1 MVRIKPFR
9 AWRPR
14 RDLVSR
20 VVCPPYDVVSTEEAA
35 FLARGNPISFL
46 HVIRSEIDL
55 EKGISPYDPRVY
67 QKAAEN
73 LRRLIEE
80 GGLVREEEQS
90 LYVYQQKLGD
100 HLQAGLVFGAW
111 VEDYL
116 EGRIKRHE
124 QTRREK
130 EEDRTRHIQAT
141 GMNTGPV
148 FLCYRER
155 KEVDRIVDSV
165 RSGSPLYDL
174 ATEDGVV
181 HTVWRVSDGETIG
194 ELRAAFSRVPE
205 LYIADGHH
213 RAASSVRVALERR
226 KETPRFTGEEPWNYF
241 LAVAFP
247 HDQLMVQGY
256 HRLVRDLG
264 GLSEEAFLEGLKE
277 SFELFENAEPLP
289 RERGR
294 FGMFFRE
301 RWWGLV
307 YKDGDPV
314 EREDPVERLDVAVL
328 QNHLLGPLLG
338 IQDPRTD
345 ERIDFV
351 GGIRGAA
358 ELERRCREEGWA
370 LAFTLYPT
378 SVEELMAVADAG
390 RMMPPKS
397 TWFEPK
403 LRSGFLVRSLGDD

>member
-14 RDLVSR
+14 QDLVSR

-35 FLARGNPISFL
+35 ALARGNPISFL

-67 QKAAEN
+67 KKAAEN

-90 LYVYQQKLGD
+90 LYVYQQKMGD
-100 HLQAGLVFGAW
+100 HVQAGLVFGAS

-124 QTRREK
+124 QTRKEK

-148 FLCYRER
+148 FLCYRDR
-155 KEVDRIVDSV
+155 REVDGIVDSV

-174 ATEDGVV
+174 TTEDGVE
-181 HTVWRVSDGETIG
+181 HTVWRVSDPETVE

-226 KETPRFTGEEPWNYF
+226 KAEPGYTGEEPWNYF

-247 HDQLMVQGY
+247 HDQLMVLGY
-256 HRLVRDLG
+256 HRVVRDLG
-264 GLSEEAFLEGLKE
+264 GLEEEAFLAELRKK
-277 SFELFENAEPLP
+277 FEVERGGDPLP
-289 RERGR
+289 RGRGR
-294 FGMFFRE
+294 FGMFFRDG
-301 RWWGLV
+301 WWSLA
-307 YKDGDPV
+307 YKDGDPF
-314 EREDPVERLDVAVL
+314 EREDPVARLDVAVL
-328 QNHLLGPLLG
+328 QNHVLGPILG
-338 IQDPRTD
+338 IKDPRTD

-351 GGIRGAA
+351 GGIRGVP
-358 ELERRCREEGWA
+358 ELERLCREEGWA
-370 LAFTLYPT
+370 LAFTLFPT
-378 SVEELMAVADAG
+378 SVEDLMAVADAG

-403 LRSGFLVRSLGDD
+403 LRSGLLVRSLDDD

>member
-14 RDLVSR
+14 QDLVSR
-20 VVCPPYDVVSTEEAA
+20 VVCPPYDVVSTDEAA
-35 FLARGNPISFL
+35 ALARGNPISFL

-67 QKAAEN
+67 RKAAEN

-90 LYVYQQKLGD
+90 LYVYQQKVGD
-100 HLQAGLVFGAW
+100 HVQAGLVFGAS

-116 EGRIKRHE
+116 GGRIKRHE
-124 QTRREK
+124 QTRAEK
-130 EEDRTRHIQAT
+130 EEDRTRHIQTT

-174 ATEDGVV
+174 VTEDGVT

-194 ELRAAFSRVPE
+194 ELKAAFSRVPE

-213 RAASSVRVALERR
+213 RAASSVRVAVERR
-226 KETPRFTGEEPWNYF
+226 RENPGFTGEEPWNYF

-247 HDQLMVQGY
+247 HDQLMVFGY
-256 HRLVRDLG
+256 HRVVRDLG
-264 GLSEEAFLEGLKE
+264 GLAEEEFLERTGRD
-277 SFELFENAEPLP
+277 FEVLPDSEPLP

-301 RWWGLV
+301 RWWGLA
-307 YKDGDPV
+307 YRNGDPEEV
-314 EREDPVERLDVAVL
+314 ADPVKRLDVAVL
-328 QNHLLGPLLG
+328 QNHLLGPVLG
-338 IQDPRTD
+338 IHDPRRD

-351 GGIRGAA
+351 GGIRGPG

-403 LRSGFLVRSLGDD
+403 LRSGLLVRSLDDD

>member
-1 MVRIKPFR
+1 M
-9 AWRPR
+9 
-14 RDLVSR
+14 
-20 VVCPPYDVVSTEEAA
+20 
-35 FLARGNPISFL
+35 ARGNPISFL

-55 EKGISPYDPRVY
+55 EKGVPPYDPRVY
-67 QKAAEN
+67 RKAAEN

-80 GGLVREEEQS
+80 GGLVREEERS
-90 LYVYQQKLGD
+90 LYVYQQKMGD
-100 HLQAGLVFGAW
+100 HVQAGLVFGAS
-111 VEDYL
+111 VDDYL

-124 QTRREK
+124 QTRKEK

-174 ATEDGVV
+174 TTEDGVE
-181 HTVWRVSDGETIG
+181 HTVWRVSDPETIE
-194 ELRAAFSRVPE
+194 ELQAAFSRVPG

-213 RAASSVRVALERR
+213 RAASSVRAALERR
-226 KETPRFTGEEPWNYF
+226 KENPGYTGEEPWNYF

-247 HDQLMVQGY
+247 HDQLMVLGY

-264 GLSEEAFLEGLKE
+264 GLSEEAFLERVREKFGLRE
-277 SFELFENAEPLP
+277 GGDPLP
-289 RERGR
+289 GERGR

-301 RWWGLV
+301 RWWG
-307 YKDGDPV
+307 GSFEGGEPA
-314 EREDPVERLDVAVL
+314 ESEDPVARLDVAVL
-328 QNHLLGPLLG
+328 QNHLLGAILG
-338 IQDPRTD
+338 IEDPRTD
-345 ERIDFV
+345 DRIDFV
-351 GGIRGAA
+351 GGIRSVA

-378 SVEELMAVADAG
+378 SVEELMDVADAG

-403 LRSGFLVRSLGDD
+403 LRSGLLVRSLDDD